1 MKASHDQERYAP
13 YRLVQSLY
21 DRTLSR
27 WLPTR
32 VGVYN
37 GVAVRDRGFLDRTD
51 EQPEYES
58 ALVAAL
64 RRHLHRGEDVVVIG
78 GGRGVS
84 AVVAARIVGPGGSAT
99 VYEGGTEQ
107 FERTKETIELN
118 RVGDWTTVEHA
129 LVGPGDE
136 LYDEAGD
143 ARAIDPDELPE
154 CDALVMDCEGAEEA
168 ILEAL
173 SVRPRLIIVETHGF
187 LGVPESKVETM
198 LGASGYEVFDH
209 RAEYPEKGVSVLSAR
224 RMADQTE

>member
-1 MKASHDQERYAP
+1 MKASHDLEKYAP
-13 YRLVQSLY
+13 YRFVQSVY

-51 EQPEYES
+51 EQPEYEG

-64 RRHLHRGEDVVVIG
+64 RQHLHRGEDVAVIG

-84 AVVAARIVGPGGSAT
+84 GVVAARAVGPDGS
-99 VYEGGTEQ
+99 VVVFEGGAEQ
-107 FERTKETIELN
+107 FDRTRETIELN
-118 RVGDWTTVEHA
+118 RVDDWASVEHA

-136 LYDEAGD
+136 LYDDAGD

-154 CDALVMDCEGAEEA
+154 CDVLVMDCEGAEEA
-168 ILEAL
+168 ILETLA
-173 SVRPRLIIVETHGF
+173 VRPRLIVVETHGF
-187 LGVPESKVETM
+187 LGVPESTVEEK
-198 LGASGYEVFDH
+198 LAANGYEVFDE
-209 RAEYPEKGVSVLSAR
+209 REEYPELGVSVLSAR
-224 RMADQTE
+224 RREDRSD